1 MAKRIAG
8 ITIEIGGDT
17 TKLQTALKGIDTQVG
32 ATSRA
37 LKDVEKLLKFKPG
50 NVELLTQKHKY
61 LGKEI
66 DATKERLKQLKTA
79 SEQAAKTKDN
89 YDAWRAKFDPI
100 QKELKETTDK
110 SAALKKQLAKL
121 EEGGKIDTEEYDK
134 LQKELEETE
143 AHAKDLRKQAKEVS
157 DEFGHPISPEKW
169 DALQREII
177 ETENKLEGLQKGFRD
192 FGSVA
197 SQQLKAVAGKLKE
210 VGGKIKD
217 VGGKIA
223 GFGDNLTRKLS
234 APIAGALGAATKGAL
249 GLEDGLAKVYTI
261 ADDTVVPMDKM
272 RDGLLKLSNESG
284 KDVGELS
291 EAMYQALSASVDTG
305 DALEFTGKAA
315 GLAKAGFL
323 ETSDSVDVL
332 TTIMNAYGDKAGDID
347 NISSQLIKTQN
358 DGKTTVDQ
366 LAQSIG
372 QVIPT
377 ASALNVPLDQVNAA
391 YVAMTKQGI
400 NTANSTTYLN
410 GLLTELADGGS
421 TVSQILKEKTGKTFG
436 ELEGEGKTLGDV
448 LGILSD
454 SVGGNSEE
462 FLNLWGNARAG
473 RGALSIVNGGIDEY
487 NDEAAKMRDSSGE
500 VEKAL
505 DKLKTPSTELK
516 NSLNKLVNAGIGIG
530 ERFTPYISKAADVIE
545 GLTKKW
551 DGLDQGTKDMII
563 KGALIVA
570 AIGPVLAIGG
580 RLISGIGGV
589 VSGVGTVIGVVGK
602 VVGAVGFL
610 VTTFGALPVAIG
622 VATVALVAVIV
633 KNWDKIKAAAGKLK
647 DGVAKAWN
655 DLKANVSTAANNLKT
670 AVTDKF
676 NAIKTGVSD
685 RVTAVKTKVSDTFNA
700 IKTTVTDKANAA
712 KTAVIDKFSAI
723 KTGITDKV
731 NGAKSAVTNAFDR
744 IKSAAVSKVDAM
756 KNSVSDKFGAIKDK
770 IKDKMDAAKDAVSKA
785 ISKIKSKFNF
795 SWHLPKLKLPHPKIS
810 GKFSL
815 NPPSVPHFSI
825 DWYKKAYQNPVL
837 FRTPTVLPT
846 AAGLKGFGDGAGG
859 EVVLSEAKLRQLVGT
874 GGGDTTQ
881 NINIT
886 INAQPGQDA
895 REIAHE
901 VQRILV
907 HEARQREAVYA

>member
-66 DATKERLKQLKTA
+66 DATKERLRQLKSVERESLTP
-79 SEQAAKTKDN
+79 EQ
-89 YDAWRAKFDPI
+89 
-100 QKELKETTDK
+100 
-110 SAALKKQLAKL
+110 
-121 EEGGKIDTEEYDK
+121 
-134 LQKELEETE
+134 
-143 AHAKDLRKQAKEVS
+143 
-157 DEFGHPISPEKW
+157 W

-177 ETENKLEGLQKGFRD
+177 ETESKLKKLEGDLKS
-192 FGSVA
+192 FGSVMG
-197 SQQLKAVAGKLKE
+197 QKIQAVGDKI
-210 VGGKIKD
+210 VDIGGKIKD
-217 VGGKIA
+217 VGDKVAGVGDKLTQKVTAPIA
-223 GFGDNLTRKLS
+223 AVGGVAVAKFAEVDKTMALTNKTMGNTAQQAKLLDGAMKNAAANSTFGMSDAATATLNFARAGLDAEQAASALAPAMNLAAGEGGNLDTVSAGLVGTINGFGDSFDNAGRYADVFASACNNSALDVDSLS
-234 APIAGALGAATKGAL
+234 DSMSVAAP
-249 GLEDGLAKVYTI
+249 V
-261 ADDTVVPMDKM
+261 
-272 RDGLLKLSNESG
+272 
-284 KDVGELS
+284 
-291 EAMYQALSASVDTG
+291 
-305 DALEFTGKAA
+305 FKAA
-315 GLAKAGFL
+315 GYSVNDAALYMGVMANNGIDANTAANALKTGVARLASPAKEGAEWMEKLGLNIFNADGTMKDSVTVQKQLHDAFAGLSEQEQITAASAIFGKNQMSNWLALINTAPADVDNLSGSL
-323 ETSDSVDVL
+323 ENCAGTTDEMAGAMMDGFGGSIEQLKSSVDVL
-332 TTIMNAYGDKAGDID
+332 MTTLGQLTAKYLQPVVDKAQQAADKFMSLD
-347 NISSQLIKTQN
+347 EKTQN
-358 DGKTTVDQ
+358 
-366 LAQSIG
+366 
-372 QVIPT
+372 
-377 ASALNVPLDQVNAA
+377 
-391 YVAMTKQGI
+391 M
-400 NTANSTTYLN
+400 
-410 GLLTELADGGS
+410 
-421 TVSQILKEKTGKTFG
+421 
-436 ELEGEGKTLGDV
+436 
-448 LGILSD
+448 
-454 SVGGNSEE
+454 
-462 FLNLWGNARAG
+462 
-473 RGALSIVNGGIDEY
+473 IV
-487 NDEAAKMRDSSGE
+487 
-500 VEKAL
+500 
-505 DKLKTPSTELK
+505 
-516 NSLNKLVNAGIGIG
+516 
-530 ERFTPYISKAADVIE
+530 
-545 GLTKKW
+545 
-551 DGLDQGTKDMII
+551 
-563 KGALIVA
+563 KGALVVA

-580 RLISGIGGV
+580 RLISGIGSV
-589 VSGVGTVIGVVGK
+589 VSGAGTVIGVVGK
-602 VVGAVGFL
+602 VVGAI
-610 VTTFGALPVAIG
+610 GAAGGLLPAIG
-622 VATVALVAVIV
+622 GLVSAAAPFLIGGAIIAGVVAAVVLIV

-744 IKSAAVSKVDAM
+744 IKSAAVSKVDSM

-859 EVVLSEAKLRQLVGT
+859 EVVLSEARLRQLVGA
-874 GGGDTTQ
+874 GQGSTTQ
-881 NINIT
+881 NISIT